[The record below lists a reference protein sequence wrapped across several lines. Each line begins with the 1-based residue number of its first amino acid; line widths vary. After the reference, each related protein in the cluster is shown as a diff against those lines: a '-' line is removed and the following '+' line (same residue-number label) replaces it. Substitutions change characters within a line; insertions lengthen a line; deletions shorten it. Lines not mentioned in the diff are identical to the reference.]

1 MSMYEPFVK
10 DDVEKKKKDEVYF
23 ALFLFIFSGHF
34 FFCCE
39 LVSVID
45 HVASVTRLSFGCPT
59 PLGLCL
65 SVQRVNI

>member
-1 MSMYEPFVK
+1 MSTYEPFVK
-10 DDVEKKKKDEVYF
+10 DDVEKKKSVF
-23 ALFLFIFSGHF
+23 CLVFIFFSGHF